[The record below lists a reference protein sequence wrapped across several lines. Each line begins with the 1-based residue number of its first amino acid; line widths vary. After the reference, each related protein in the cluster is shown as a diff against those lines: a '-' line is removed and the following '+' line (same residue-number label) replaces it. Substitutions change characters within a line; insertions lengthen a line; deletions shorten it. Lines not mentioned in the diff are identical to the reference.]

1 MMKKQHGPAFV
12 RSLIPMA
19 ECPSC
24 AGKGYINGLL
34 HQLDCIGCHGA
45 GLVHAETLEAIPV
58 NDLVVQLGMK
68 VRKLAARLKTLD
80 CSTPSA
86 EARHYQQDNTRG
98 AGRTTFRGD

>member
-1 MMKKQHGPAFV
+1 MMKKQHGPALV
-12 RSLIPMA
+12 RSLIPMT

-68 VRKLAARLKTLD
+68 VRNLTARLKTLD

>member
-12 RSLIPMA
+12 RCLIPMT

-24 AGKGYINGLL
+24 HGAGLIQGVF
-34 HQLDCIGCHGA
+34 HQLECIGCHSS
-45 GLVHAETLEAIPV
+45 GLVHAETLEPLLID
-58 NDLVVQLGMK
+58 DLVIQLGLK
-68 VRKLAARLKTLD
+68 VRNLTAKLKTLD